1 MNGSTQLLAACSA
14 ASSPIRKVIMS
25 ADSSLRH
32 NDNAA
37 ARANSTAAASG
48 SGSSK
53 WIALVVLSLAQ
64 LMVILDST
72 IVNIA
77 LPTAQHDLGFSND
90 DRQWVVTGYALA
102 FGSLLLLGGRLS
114 DQLGRKRMFIVGLI
128 GFAVASAVGGAA
140 PGLELLLIARVAQG
154 AFAAL
159 LAPAALS
166 LVSVTFSDNAAERGR
181 AFGIFGGVSGAGG
194 ALGLLLGGILT
205 QSVSWRWCLFVN
217 LVIAAIALFGAFVW
231 LREGSRP
238 PRVRLDVAG
247 TITIVLGLVGIVYGL
262 GNAAAKGWTDG
273 YTLGSVAAGVVLI
286 AAFVLI
292 ERRVAH
298 PLLPLRVLLDRTRGA
313 AYLAVGASGIGS
325 FAVFLFLT
333 YFLEE
338 TLHFTPIAT
347 GLAFLPMVAMLIVGA
362 SVSGAA
368 FMPRFGPRP
377 LIPVGSVIAAIG
389 MALLTGIGTDTT
401 YAGGVLPA
409 LLVLGFGLGFVF
421 GPAQNAATSGAGG
434 GDAGVASALVNTT
447 QQIGGSIGTAVFSAL
462 AAATTTAY
470 LSEHAS
476 QAQAAA
482 VTAAT
487 LASYHVVFW
496 IAAAVFVAGGVATA
510 ILFRSGPLPIDPN
523 TEPTLAA

>member
-1 MNGSTQLLAACSA
+1 MRSEQT
-14 ASSPIRKVIMS
+14 P
-25 ADSSLRH
+25 
-32 NDNAA
+32 
-37 ARANSTAAASG
+37 RAGIAGWRPSEG
-48 SGSSK
+48 VGKSSK
-53 WIALVVLSLAQ
+53 WIALTVLSLAQ

-77 LPTAQHDLGFSND
+77 LPTAQHDLGFSNS

-114 DQLGRKRMFIVGLI
+114 DLLGRKRLFILGVI
-128 GFAVASAVGGAA
+128 GFAFASAVGGAA
-140 PGLELLLIARVAQG
+140 TGFGMLLIARVAQG
-154 AFAAL
+154 AFAAA

-166 LVSVTFSDNAAERGR
+166 LVSVTFSDDATERGR

-217 LVIAAIALFGAFVW
+217 LVIAAAALIGALVW
-231 LREGSRP
+231 LREDARP
-238 PRVRLDVAG
+238 STVRLDVVG
-247 TITIVLGLVGIVYGL
+247 TVTIVLGLVGIVFGL
-262 GNAAAKGWTDG
+262 GNAASNGWTDPV
-273 YTLGSVAAGVVLI
+273 TLGSVVAGLALLV
-286 AAFVLI
+286 AFVVV
-292 ERRVAH
+292 ERRAAY

-313 AYLAVGASGIGS
+313 AYLAVGTSGIGS

-338 TLHFTPIAT
+338 TLRFTPIAT
-347 GLAFLPMVAMLIVGA
+347 GLAFLPMVAMLVVGA

-377 LIPVGSVIAAIG
+377 LIPVGSAIAAIG
-389 MALLTGIGTDTT
+389 MAMLTSIGAGTT
-401 YAGGVLPA
+401 YASGVLPA

-421 GPAQNAATSGAGG
+421 GPAQNAATSGAGNE
-434 GDAGVASALVNTT
+434 DAGVASALVNTT

-470 LSEHAS
+470 LHTHNAQP
-476 QAQAAA
+476 QAMAA
-482 VTAAT
+482 VAAT

-496 IAAAVFVAGGVATA
+496 SAAAVFLAGGIATA
-510 ILFRSGPLPIDPN
+510 LLFRSGPLPVDSN
-523 TEPTLAA
+523 LEQLPTA